1 MDEINKV
8 KNVLIKYYDVPLKDK
23 YFRTFIGLETEK
35 INLRT
40 AQNAVYNSFQI
51 LNPLHDMIG
60 YRRRRSLLPIIGK
73 AFSFL
78 FRTVSESDL
87 QGITKNINNLANNQ
101 QKITHVVK
109 ESLTLINST
118 RIAVL
123 ENRKQINEIV
133 GALVTL
139 SVQLKT
145 YLPVCKSKC
154 TS

>member
-1 MDEINKV
+1 M
-8 KNVLIKYYDVPLKDK
+8 
-23 YFRTFIGLETEK
+23 
-35 INLRT
+35 
-40 AQNAVYNSFQI
+40 
-51 LNPLHDMIG
+51 
-60 YRRRRSLLPIIGK
+60 
-73 AFSFL
+73 
-78 FRTVSESDL
+78 SESDL
-87 QGITKNINNLANNQ
+87 QGIRKNINNLANNQ

-118 RIAVL
+118 RIAVQ

-145 YLPVCKSKC
+145 YLPVWKSKC